1 MRKIMFAIAVII
13 SVVGGVGYSLAV
25 LSSPAHADYVKKDGG

>member
-1 MRKIMFAIAVII
+1 MRKIMLAFAVMVA
-13 SVVGGVGYSLAV
+13 VVGGVGYGLAV

>member
-1 MRKIMFAIAVII
+1 MRKIMFALAVLVA
-13 SVVGGVGYSLAV
+13 VVGGVGYGLTV